1 MTKASANYVRMSPR
15 KLRRVVNEIRG
26 KSANQAQVVL
36 KFMPY
41 AAARVVEKVL
51 KSAVANAKEN
61 ESLDP
66 STLRVTMAFVDQA
79 NTLRR
84 WRPMSRGRGYSIL
97 KRVSHVTIE
106 VNPAD
111 NIKPSKGKASKVK
124 TTNAVHKHEHGP
136 NCNHDHEH
144 DHGQHEQEEKA
155 TKTKKVKEVETL
167 HETSNKT
174 DKKTKKK
181 KDKE

>member
-1 MTKASANYVRMSPR
+1 MTKASAKFIRMSPR

-41 AAARVVEKVL
+41 SAARVVEKVL

-66 STLRVTMAFVDQA
+66 GSLKVTKAFVDQA

-111 NIKPSKGKASKVK
+111 GMKVQKSKATKVEH
-124 TTNAVHKHEHGP
+124 THEHKHGP
-136 NCNHDHEH
+136 NCDHDHEH
-144 DHGQHEQEEKA
+144 HHEDKTA
-155 TKTKKVKEVETL
+155 KTKKVKAEDK
-167 HETSNKT
+167 SI
-174 DKKTKKK
+174 KKTTKTTKK